1 LSKVALGGFGLSMG
15 LRQRMVRHPEIRC
28 AGGGHVDCVVFCAT
42 PLECLRRLFKLL
54 SELDL
59 RDRLNPSQIDCAGSV
74 LDYQPFIITD
84 ELQTGMSLPN
94 VTG

>member
-1 LSKVALGGFGLSMG
+1 MPHRWDAF
-15 LRQRMVRHPEIRC
+15 
-28 AGGGHVDCVVFCAT
+28 A
-42 PLECLRRLFKLL
+42 RLFKLL

-59 RDRLNPSQIDCAGSV
+59 RDRLNPSQIDCACSV

-84 ELQTGMSLPN
+84 EVQTGTSLPN